1 MPRLTLLLPAAAQ
14 VDQLA
19 AAHEE
24 AQAMADALAQE
35 LEQAVAQWQALGG
48 EGGA

>member
-1 MPRLTLLLPAAAQ
+1 MKKTILAICILLCCAG
-14 VDQLA
+14 
-19 AAHEE
+19 
-24 AQAMADALAQE
+24 QAMADALAQE